1 MMNEARVGLRRTA
14 NESAPQTSDG
24 LQDFFFNVNGY
35 SVLPRMGS
43 GTAFSATSTMP
54 FQNTV
59 LNYVTPS
66 RNTAPFW
73 TYGDTLSWS
82 KGKHAFKFGGEVRRN
97 SVSIWDLG
105 EGSTANPMATGRTE
119 TDTLFAQVTG
129 ITSSTPFMSGVPTV
143 LAGTATTG
151 NVLAMRQLLSLL
163 SGSVGNVTQN
173 FYLNSSQDL
182 KWSDI
187 ESSPNRQRTT
197 RQNEYSFFAKDD
209 WKIRRDLTLNLG
221 IRWDYY
227 GVPWEANGMTAG
239 LVGGSS
245 AAFGYSGRSFDD
257 WMAPGQRGDLT
268 SFEFIGP
275 NSPNP
280 DKTLLP
286 KDWNNVGP
294 AVGFA
299 WQVPWFGMGKTAVRG
314 GYQVTYQTR
323 TTLGAA
329 AVPEP
334 ATTSWSGTLQDSAG
348 RPAYLNLASLQ
359 ASGSSLVPVF
369 IPVSPDRPL
378 QPIPLTRSQALTV
391 FDPNLVTPYVQNL
404 TLSVTRSLTSKV
416 TLDLRYVGTL
426 ARKQYYGSLFNLNI
440 PNFRSN
446 GLKEAYDIVRAG
458 GESDLLNSI
467 FKGQTVNQQ
476 TFNGTNAGAQMRA
489 SPTFANNLANGNY
502 VGLASSLNTLSA
514 SACSANPSVVGQA
527 GSVLRCNG
535 FPENFV
541 VANPQFSSVTYN
553 NNLGS
558 NNYHSLQTQISVRP
572 YQGVSLQGTYTW
584 SKNLGIQNCC
594 TGPSN
599 GGQSGNFVGLTDPLN
614 RKADYSLTGDD
625 RTHVLQTN
633 GSYDLPIGP
642 NKLFLKN
649 SSGVLARVVEGWK
662 LGWIFNLVSGPALDI
677 QAANMLYANGVP
689 DIVGPFPF
697 DEAGV
702 RWGQDA
708 GTYTGGNYFP
718 ADAFKIAKD
727 PQCTNTSIVA
737 ASLATNCNLAAVY
750 DAKTGQPLLV
760 TPLPGNRGTL
770 GRRVLRGVTVPTF
783 DMNVAKSIRISE
795 SKDIQFRMD
804 ASNVLNHPTP
814 NTPQLSLAPSATTNA
829 LNTSFGQILNATG
842 FSTIGAKTGYR
853 KVQAQ
858 LRFSF

>member
-1 MMNEARVGLRRTA
+1 
-14 NESAPQTSDG
+14 
-24 LQDFFFNVNGY
+24 
-35 SVLPRMGS
+35 
-43 GTAFSATSTMP
+43 
-54 FQNTV
+54 
-59 LNYVTPS
+59 
-66 RNTAPFW
+66 
-73 TYGDTLSWS
+73 
-82 KGKHAFKFGGEVRRN
+82 
-97 SVSIWDLG
+97 
-105 EGSTANPMATGRTE
+105 
-119 TDTLFAQVTG
+119 
-129 ITSSTPFMSGVPTV
+129 
-143 LAGTATTG
+143 
-151 NVLAMRQLLSLL
+151 
-163 SGSVGNVTQN
+163 
-173 FYLNSSQDL
+173 
-182 KWSDI
+182 
-187 ESSPNRQRTT
+187 
-197 RQNEYSFFAKDD
+197 
-209 WKIRRDLTLNLG
+209 
-221 IRWDYY
+221 
-227 GVPWEANGMTAG
+227 
-239 LVGGSS
+239 
-245 AAFGYSGRSFDD
+245 
-257 WMAPGQRGDLT
+257 
-268 SFEFIGP
+268 
-275 NSPNP
+275 
-280 DKTLLP
+280 
-286 KDWNNVGP
+286 
-294 AVGFA
+294 
-299 WQVPWFGMGKTAVRG
+299 
-314 GYQVTYQTR
+314 
-323 TTLGAA
+323 
-329 AVPEP
+329 
-334 ATTSWSGTLQDSAG
+334 
-348 RPAYLNLASLQ
+348 
-359 ASGSSLVPVF
+359 
-369 IPVSPDRPL
+369 
-378 QPIPLTRSQALTV
+378 
-391 FDPNLVTPYVQNL
+391 
-404 TLSVTRSLTSKV
+404 
-416 TLDLRYVGTL
+416 
-426 ARKQYYGSLFNLNI
+426 
-440 PNFRSN
+440 
-446 GLKEAYDIVRAG
+446 
-458 GESDLLNSI
+458 
-467 FKGQTVNQQ
+467 
-476 TFNGTNAGAQMRA
+476 
-489 SPTFANNLANGNY
+489 
-502 VGLASSLNTLSA
+502 LASSLNTLSA